1 MQDRGSMDA
10 STACSLHSLMTGI
23 RADGDERRQRL
34 LRQQRRQVDLCQLES
49 PCVRDTQTL
58 TCCILSHC
66 EAFVRHNMRAAQV
79 GCVSALVAASSKVP
93 TDD

>member
-1 MQDRGSMDA
+1 MEMTDSA
-10 STACSLHSLMTGI
+10 HLHTALAAAVPALQLLG
-23 RADGDERRQRL
+23 ERRQRL